1 MFNFDVS
8 QIDFVS
14 DKGTTPTV
22 DFLNKRQT
30 ELLFIDKRIYCL
42 KSKPTILL
50 NLVVRIIGIV
60 KLVCQSRERR

>member
-8 QIDFVS
+8 QIDFVP

-30 ELLFIDKRIYCL
+30 ELFSIDRRIHCL
-42 KSKPTILL
+42 TSKPTILL

-60 KLVCQSRERR
+60 KLVCQP

>member
-14 DKGTTPTV
+14 DKGTTTIV
-22 DFLNKRQT
+22 DFFNKRQA
-30 ELLFIDKRIYCL
+30 ELFFIDRRIHCL

-50 NLVVRIIGIV
+50 NLVVRIIWTV
-60 KLVCQSRERR
+60 KLICQLSDRK